1 MFELAV
7 SEVKRGFSLLELV
20 IVMMLISVL
29 AVTVAPKMF
38 NSSGYDELSY
48 RQRLIALLRLQQTK
62 AMQASDDVC
71 HRILITT
78 SRFGITY
85 DGFDI
90 DCASN
95 VLPSDYSNI
104 NMQDKSHYGLSIDEL
119 ASGISFSSHDIYF
132 NHLGCPTSA
141 PVANVALPC
150 STTSV
155 QIAINGLE
163 THLLCI
169 ESQGYIHTGACD

>member
-1 MFELAV
+1 M
-7 SEVKRGFSLLELV
+7 SEFIAGGTKRGFSLLELV

-48 RQRLIALLRLQQTK
+48 QQRLIALLRLQQTK
-62 AMQASDDVC
+62 AMQASNDVC
-71 HRILITT
+71 YRVLITGT
-78 SRFGITY
+78 RFGITY
-85 DGFDI
+85 DGSDI
-90 DCASN
+90 DCTSN
-95 VLPSDYSNI
+95 ALPSDYSNI
-104 NMQDKSHYGLSIDEL
+104 NMQDYSHYGLSIDEL
-119 ASGISFSSHDIYF
+119 ADGISFSSHDIYF

-150 STTSV
+150 STSSV